1 MCVGINLKIAKV
13 GSMYS
18 INGCHWANLQDK
30 HLVSPLKFVI
40 DLKFVDPHMRDHFQ
54 TRRKVSH
61 KSNVDN

>member
-30 HLVSPLKFVI
+30 HLVSPFKFVT
-40 DLKFVDPHMRDHFQ
+40 DLKFVDPHMCDNFQ
-54 TRRKVSH
+54 TRRKANH